1 MSVAK
6 LMTAL
11 MNEHNGPQ
19 ETNRVQY
26 NKEDVTWV
34 IRPPRNYKLDS
45 SLPPN
50 MAIIDRREKARLEE
64 QARVLSQIIQN
75 ARGNKIAEQLIE
87 KSLNEVKFLALGGTG
102 AVGSEDTPIDTYM
115 RVEEADCVN
124 STFEEAITPPNPKLI
139 VNSKISKPTIARV
152 MIANSA
158 AENTGMC
165 ATQYPRTFMRAAIAK
180 KARGLKAT
188 ANNKAITSSTL
199 IEGGKGVVPQM
210 AREMAQH
217 GNQRTIDLSKK
228 QKKNNLIAELKA
240 RGKDNYKKIRR
251 GSSAG
256 EPTTDVNELV
266 LRNMLRDANDGND
279 IVVLKST
286 SAGSSWKA
294 RGAGPNST

>member
-1 MSVAK
+1 MK
-6 LMTAL
+6 AL
-11 MNEHNGPQ
+11 KNEHNGSQ
-19 ETNRVQY
+19 ETNRVQCSRV
-26 NKEDVTWV
+26 NRRWV

-139 VNSKISKPTIARV
+139 VNSKIQKPAIARV

-158 AENTGMC
+158 AENT
-165 ATQYPRTFMRAAIAK
+165 RRH
-180 KARGLKAT
+180 
-188 ANNKAITSSTL
+188 
-199 IEGGKGVVPQM
+199 GG
-210 AREMAQH
+210 
-217 GNQRTIDLSKK
+217 
-228 QKKNNLIAELKA
+228 
-240 RGKDNYKKIRR
+240 
-251 GSSAG
+251 
-256 EPTTDVNELV
+256 
-266 LRNMLRDANDGND
+266 
-279 IVVLKST
+279 
-286 SAGSSWKA
+286 
-294 RGAGPNST
+294 